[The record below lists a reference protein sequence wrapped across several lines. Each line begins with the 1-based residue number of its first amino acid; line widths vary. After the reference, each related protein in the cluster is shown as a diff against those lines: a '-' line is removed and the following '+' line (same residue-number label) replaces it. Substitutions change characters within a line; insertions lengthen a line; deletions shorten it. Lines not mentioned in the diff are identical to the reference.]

1 MKKEDMIVEAAKRT
15 LVAVYT
21 SLKDSSPF
29 IVPFAL
35 VGLLTV
41 KLWMTL
47 LVIAM
52 MLAWEG
58 YEHYK
63 EVVLEEVEGIKSD
76 SDAEPTAAN
85 NTPAEEVSTEDNNK

>member
-47 LVIAM
+47 LVIAL

-63 EVVLEEVEGIKSD
+63 EVVLEEVEGIKADPEVS
-76 SDAEPTAAN
+76 EPAVS
-85 NTPAEEVSTEDNNK
+85 NTPTEEVSTEDNNK